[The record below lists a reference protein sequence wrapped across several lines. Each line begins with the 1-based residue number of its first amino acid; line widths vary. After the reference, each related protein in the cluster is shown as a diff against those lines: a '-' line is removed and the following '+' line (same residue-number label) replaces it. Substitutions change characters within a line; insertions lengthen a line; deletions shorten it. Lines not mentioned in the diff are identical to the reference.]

1 MIAMNSYDDDSQ
13 FIEHI
18 LQVNLL
24 QQTLQHFACR
34 FGQTALCSLHFF
46 KRSLK
51 GARNFWKHGQ
61 ITSLRAMFLHLYKKF
76 FGSLTSPANQYQEDA
91 REGAYN

>member
-24 QQTLQHFACR
+24 QQTLQHFACH

-51 GARNFWKHGQ
+51 GARNF
-61 ITSLRAMFLHLYKKF
+61 
-76 FGSLTSPANQYQEDA
+76 
-91 REGAYN
+91 